1 MARRNP
7 ANPRYQKD
15 AQVGKTR
22 RSSASAKP
30 KRAAGDSATQSSKS
44 SSGKKER
51 PKLLAPVPD
60 DPGYRRWRKIWGGL
74 LIAALVFSAL
84 AWWQQA
90 TPIGTYTLALAYGCI
105 FTAFYV
111 DFTKLRRL
119 RKAAIEAE
127 KARLAGKKVDTK
139 KGEAK
144 QGESKKSSDKGGDT
158 KPPSDSDA

>member
-60 DPGYRRWRKIWGGL
+60 DPEYKRWRKIWGGL
-74 LIAALVFSAL
+74 LVAALVFSAL

-90 TPIGTYTLALAYGCI
+90 QPIGNYALALAYGCI

-111 DFTKLRRL
+111 DFAKLRRM
-119 RKAAIEAE
+119 RKAAVEAE
-127 KARLAGKKVDTK
+127 KARLAGKKGDTK
-139 KGEAK
+139 KTETK
-144 QGESKKSSDKGGDT
+144 KSESKKSADKRSDT
-158 KPPSDSDA
+158 KPTSDSDA

>member
-44 SSGKKER
+44 SGKKER

-60 DPGYRRWRKIWGGL
+60 DPGYKRWRKIWLGL
-74 LIAALVFSAL
+74 LLAALVFSAL

-90 TPIGTYTLALAYGCI
+90 QPIGNYALALAYGCI

-127 KARLAGKKVDTK
+127 KARVAGKKVDTK

-144 QGESKKSSDKGGDT
+144 KSESKKSSDKGGDT
-158 KPPSDSDA
+158 KPTSDSDA